1 MWAAIRYRR
10 AQAAVL
16 VLLAA
21 LITACAAFA
30 PLYERGL
37 EQALVRTVIDEA
49 APADTAL
56 TVRSGRS
63 ATNPELVSAG
73 LEPNV
78 PAALRALHE
87 PGIGMVHGAMAVVP
101 RAGLA
106 PSPGEIMARTG
117 ACEHLRITTGRCPGE
132 AGEVLVSAKDLA
144 AWSWR
149 AGQSFDTPVVGAPD
163 GSAPVRLTVVGAY
176 EVLPDEGYWMRTQV
190 DGKSGTTVSRGLDI
204 VPALDTWVTP
214 EATFTNAWPQAQVS
228 MTYPLRRNLVTVDT
242 LAEVSAALSAPSTRP
257 AGQGVNG
264 ALVESPL
271 PTLVEQVR
279 NGQGQVR
286 VIVPLLMAQLGL
298 LAAAILLLVAQ
309 AAVEQR
315 RPELALARLR
325 GRSRDAAGR
334 LVMGELGLT
343 VALGLPLGLALAV
356 AMSELARRAVLPAG
370 VPFEVPALTVVAVAA
385 AAAVCVLAIWVAARP
400 VRRQSVSALLRR
412 VAPAE
417 RRGVGV
423 VDLLVVALAVFG
435 LIGLATGTLDGPL
448 ALATPTL
455 IALAAGL
462 LASRLAVLLAGASG
476 RAALSRGRVG
486 PALTAFGV
494 ERRPAM
500 RNIVTVV
507 SVATA
512 LTVFA
517 TNALVV
523 ADRNRAARAELETG
537 APAVMLTDSRNPG
550 QLLDTVRAIDPAGE
564 RATPVAVVR
573 PRDREAT
580 ATMAV
585 DPAGFG
591 RVAYSPAGG
600 SLRLR
605 ALQPPAVEPVQMEGT
620 SVTGRLAWDLTL
632 AGERTPSAAA
642 PGQSGQPTT
651 GNAGLPPA
659 AASELRL
666 SVTMPDG
673 QRLTRTL
680 AAVPLAGKGEVDLSA
695 PLLCPQG
702 CRLDALEFRKV
713 DDFTPEVRGTLTL
726 VGLGVDGRPLGL
738 SDPSHWLPFAPPT
751 PESTDVLRVV
761 SPAPADTLAL
771 DVVNSGFVGR
781 LAHAD
786 VPATLPGVLAGDVPP
801 GGTAQ
806 SFPAVGVNG
815 GQVAVRATQ
824 RVEAL
829 PQLGGKGV
837 LVDFETLAR
846 LGGTLPD
853 GATMS
858 VWLADDSPA
867 LADTV
872 AKGLAGAGIGV
883 LSRHTAAEA
892 QARFDESAAG
902 WGLRLAGFT
911 GAMAVLLAA
920 LVLVV
925 MTVTGWRVVTRDMA
939 ALHLAGVP
947 LGTLRRA
954 LVREQVLLVL
964 VGSAVGAAC
973 GVVTALV
980 AMPLVPLF
988 DSPAALPRLQLA
1000 PSLPAVAL
1008 AAAAAGAVLALV
1020 GAAVAVAAGRAIA
1033 LNRVRESL

>member
-63 ATNPELVSAG
+63 ATNPELVSAA

-78 PAALRALHE
+78 PAPVRALHE
-87 PGIGMVHGAMAVVP
+87 PGIGMVQGAMAVVP

-106 PSPGEIMARTG
+106 ASPGELIARTG
-117 ACEHLRITTGRCPGE
+117 ACEHLRVTTGRCPGE

-149 AGQSFDTPVVGAPD
+149 VGQAFDTPVVGAPD
-163 GSAPVRLTVVGAY
+163 GSSPVRLTVVGAY
-176 EVLPDEGYWMRTQV
+176 EVLPDEAYWMRTQV
-190 DGKSGTTVSRGLDI
+190 DGKSGTTVSSGLDI

-214 EATFTNAWPQAQVS
+214 EATFTSAWPQAQVT
-228 MTYPLRRNLVTVDT
+228 MTYPLRRDLVTLDT
-242 LAEVSAALSAPSTRP
+242 LAEVSAALSAPGTRP
-257 AGQGVNG
+257 AGEGVNG

-298 LAAAILLLVAQ
+298 LAGAILLLVAQ

-325 GRSRDAAGR
+325 GRSRDAAAR
-334 LVMGELGLT
+334 LVMVELGAT
-343 VALGLPLGLALAV
+343 VALGLPLGLALAL
-356 AMSELARRAVLPAG
+356 AMSELTRRAVLPAG
-370 VPFEVPALTVVAVAA
+370 VPFEVPALTLVALAA
-385 AAAVCVLAIWVAARP
+385 AAAVCALAIWIAARP

-423 VDLLVVALAVFG
+423 VDLLVLAVAVFG
-435 LIGLATGTLDGPL
+435 FIGLATGSLEGPL

-462 LASRLAVLLAGASG
+462 LASRLAVPLAGASG

-500 RNIVTVV
+500 RNVVTVV

-517 TNALVV
+517 TNALAV

-550 QLLDTVRAIDPAGE
+550 QLLDTVRSIDPAGE

-585 DPAGFG
+585 DPSSFG
-591 RVAYSPAGG
+591 RVAFAPGG
-600 SLRLR
+600 LRLG
-605 ALQPPAVEPVQMEGT
+605 ALQPPTVEPVRLEGT

-632 AGERTPSAAA
+632 AGERTSSAAV
-642 PGQSGQPTT
+642 PGQSGRPTT
-651 GNAGLPPA
+651 GDAGLPPA

-666 SVTMPDG
+666 AVTMPDG

-680 AAVPLAGKGEVDLSA
+680 APVPLEGRGAADLSA

-726 VGLGVDGRPLGL
+726 AGLGVDGRPLGL
-738 SDPSHWLPFAPPT
+738 SDPSHWLPFTPPT
-751 PESTDVLRVV
+751 AESTDVLRVV
-761 SPAPADTLAL
+761 SPAPAGALVL

-837 LVDFETLAR
+837 LVDFETQAR
-846 LGGTLPD
+846 LGGSLPD
-853 GATMS
+853 GATVS
-858 VWLADDSPA
+858 VWLADDSQA
-867 LADTV
+867 LADEV
-872 AKGLAGAGIGV
+872 VKGLATAGIGV

-892 QARFDESAAG
+892 KARFDESAAG

-911 GAMAVLLAA
+911 GAMAVQLAA
-920 LVLVV
+920 LVLIV
-925 MTVTGWRVVTRDMA
+925 MTVTGWRVVARDMA

-947 LGTLRRA
+947 LGVLRGS

-964 VGSAVGAAC
+964 VGSAVGTAC

-1000 PSLPAVAL
+1000 PSLSAVVL
-1008 AAAAAGAVLALV
+1008 AAASAGAVLALV

>member
-37 EQALVRTVIDEA
+37 EQALVRSVIDEA

-56 TVRSGRS
+56 TARSGRS
-63 ATNPELVSAG
+63 ATNPELVSAA

-78 PAALRALHE
+78 PAPVRALHE
-87 PGIGMVHGAMAVVP
+87 PGIGMVQGAMAVVP

-106 PSPGEIMARTG
+106 ASPGELIARTG
-117 ACEHLRITTGRCPGE
+117 VCEHLRVTTGRCPGE

-149 AGQSFDTPVVGAPD
+149 VGHAFDTPVVGAPD
-163 GSAPVRLTVVGAY
+163 GSSPVRLTVVGAY
-176 EVLPDEGYWMRTQV
+176 EVLPDESYWMRTQV
-190 DGKSGTTVSRGLDI
+190 DGKSGTTVSSGLDI

-214 EATFTNAWPQAQVS
+214 EATFTSAWPQAQVTI
-228 MTYPLRRNLVTVDT
+228 TYPLRRELVTLDS
-242 LAEVSAALSAPSTRP
+242 LAEVSAALSAPGTRP
-257 AGQGVNG
+257 AGEGVNG

-298 LAAAILLLVAQ
+298 LAGAILLLVAQ

-325 GRSRDAAGR
+325 GRSRDAAAR
-334 LVMGELGLT
+334 LVMAELGAT
-343 VALGLPLGLALAV
+343 VALGLPLGLALAL
-356 AMSELARRAVLPAG
+356 AMSELTRRAVLPAG
-370 VPFEVPALTVVAVAA
+370 VPFEVPALTLVALAA
-385 AAAVCVLAIWVAARP
+385 AAAVCALAIWIAARP

-423 VDLLVVALAVFG
+423 VDLLVAAVAVFG
-435 LIGLATGTLDGPL
+435 LIGLATGSLEGPL

-462 LASRLAVLLAGASG
+462 LASRLAVPLAGASG

-500 RNIVTVV
+500 RNVVTVV

-517 TNALVV
+517 TNALAV

-550 QLLDTVRAIDPAGE
+550 QLLDTVRSIDPAGK

-585 DPAGFG
+585 DPSSFG
-591 RVAYSPAGG
+591 RVAFSLGG
-600 SLRLR
+600 LRLG
-605 ALQPPAVEPVQMEGT
+605 ALQPPAVEPVRLEGT

-632 AGERTPSAAA
+632 AGERTASAAV

-666 SVTMPDG
+666 AVTMPDG

-680 AAVPLAGKGEVDLSA
+680 APVPLEGRGAADLSA

-726 VGLGVDGRPLGL
+726 AGLGVDGRPLGL
-738 SDPSHWLPFAPPT
+738 SDPSHWLPFTPPT
-751 PESTDVLRVV
+751 AESTDVLRVV
-761 SPAPADTLAL
+761 SPAPAGALVL

-846 LGGTLPD
+846 LGGSLPD
-853 GATMS
+853 GATVS
-858 VWLADDSPA
+858 VWLADDSQA
-867 LADTV
+867 LADEV
-872 AKGLAGAGIGV
+872 AKGLATAGIGV

-892 QARFDESAAG
+892 KARFDESAAG

-920 LVLVV
+920 LVLIV
-925 MTVTGWRVVTRDMA
+925 MTVTGWRVVARDMA

-947 LGTLRRA
+947 LGTLRRS

-964 VGSAVGAAC
+964 VGSAVGTAC

-1000 PSLPAVAL
+1000 PSLSAVVL
-1008 AAAAAGAVLALV
+1008 AAASAGAVLALV